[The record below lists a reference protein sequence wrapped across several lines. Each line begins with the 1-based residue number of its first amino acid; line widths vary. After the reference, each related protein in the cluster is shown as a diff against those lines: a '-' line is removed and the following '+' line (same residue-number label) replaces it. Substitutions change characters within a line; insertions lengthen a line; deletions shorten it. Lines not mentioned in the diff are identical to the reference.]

1 MKSFSQNKQDI
12 FVLEQTNFLKNGL
25 FVDIAAGHPQYIN
38 NTFLLESEY
47 QWDGISIEIDSK
59 FATEWKSRNS
69 LFLNEDAFK
78 IDYTQIFNNLLKK
91 HNKNNF
97 CFNYL
102 SLDLEPPD
110 LTNKLLHILPLKTYK
125 FDVITYEHDFYRVGN
140 KYKIDAKDYLYS
152 MGYKIIKENL
162 EHDGHIYE
170 DWYVFNN
177 D

>member
-97 CFNYL
+97 F
-102 SLDLEPPD
+102 
-110 LTNKLLHILPLKTYK
+110 IYK
-125 FDVITYEHDFYRVGN
+125 KITSGTVYHN
-140 KYKIDAKDYLYS
+140 
-152 MGYKIIKENL
+152 
-162 EHDGHIYE
+162 
-170 DWYVFNN
+170 
-177 D
+177 